1 MIERAVDASVI
12 IEARVPGT
20 GRDGG
25 PTCGTVKQFAGWV
38 LSDD

>member
-1 MIERAVDASVI
+1 MIEQASEAPVI

-25 PTCGTVKQFAGWV
+25 PTCGTVKQFSGWV
-38 LSDD
+38 LSD